1 MPFSGLLESLL
12 FPLDFPLKASVPHH
26 FAQTVWR
33 KCGVGWQ
40 DVELLMILYQLQ
52 SVSGLVV

>member
-1 MPFSGLLESLL
+1 M
-12 FPLDFPLKASVPHH
+12 
-26 FAQTVWR
+26 QTVWR

-52 SVSGLVV
+52 SVSALVVYVRRRGQALV